1 MLKQNLIGDN
11 SDKLPILNKN
21 IYSNDNTFV
30 A

>member
-11 SDKLPILNKN
+11 SDKLSVLNNN